1 MSTTKKQMNS
11 KRIISRC
18 PNCNIILFHSGE
30 TCPLC
35 HCVTQETE
43 KEETD
48 HIIDL
53 FGDDAPYPDVEGR
66 LRKLRLALRV
76 ILLIF
81 VVAELL
87 MILINKVTTV
97 SYPWSFITGVA
108 LLYIYLSLKYWVDH
122 DSGFAS
128 KVGLQ
133 IMITICLLFAIDSCT
148 GMRGWALQ
156 WAIPGVL
163 LLGDLVVAL
172 LMIINRSRWQ
182 SYILLLLLTG
192 IISLFLIILYFAG
205 RIESVVMP
213 LICEVVT
220 CLYLFV
226 LILFGGRK
234 AEHEFSR
241 RFHI

>member
-133 IMITICLLFAIDSCT
+133 IVLTSFLLFAIDYFN
-148 GMRGWALQ
+148 GMRGWSLE
-156 WAIPGVL
+156 WAIPGII
-163 LLGDLVVAL
+163 LLGDLIVAV
-172 LMIINRSRWQ
+172 LMLINRSRWQ
-182 SYILLLLLTG
+182 SYLLLLLLLA
-192 IISLFLIILYFAG
+192 IFSFILIILYLCG
-205 RIESVVMP
+205 VISNILMP
-213 LICEVVT
+213 LISEAVSF
-220 CLYLFV
+220 LYLFV
-226 LILFGGRK
+226 MILFGERK